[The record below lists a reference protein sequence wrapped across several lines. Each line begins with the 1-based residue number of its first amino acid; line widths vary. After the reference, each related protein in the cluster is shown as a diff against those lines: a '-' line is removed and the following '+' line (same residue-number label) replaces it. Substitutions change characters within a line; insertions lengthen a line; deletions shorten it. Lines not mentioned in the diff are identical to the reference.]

1 MPETDQLL
9 DILSD
14 DIDCIESFFYI
25 PNKAT
30 VTVPMLLK
38 PSQKQMLEN
47 KRRRI
52 IILKSSSVGST
63 SAWTAALSRRTMFTP
78 NVTSVI
84 MSHKGELSKH
94 LFDRT
99 TFFYLHLPRE
109 IQPQLGGDSRNE
121 KTFPDLGSKMYIGTA
136 GSTDF
141 GRGEPIHNFLCSEWL
156 FYTEDQYYRV
166 IQPALQRVPEYGQV
180 ILESTPNGENYG
192 YELIQ
197 ETIKGRTVWDL
208 MVFYWFEDPENA
220 LQVTS
225 PLLMG
230 IHELM
235 GVGDKGE
242 MEYTAEEEHLVEL
255 HQLTPEQVLWRRF
268 RIHEIGD
275 LFFQEQIEDLST
287 CFLSIRDAFYDKVWV
302 DELDNKVRKP
312 AFTGDGVF
320 VWEEPIEG
328 VRYYMGVDPGQARR
342 TESVA
347 WVIREDWVSLEGK
360 PSIKCVA
367 MVAGMYAPDRMGDKC
382 IDLGERY
389 NGAIMNPEANG
400 HGIAF
405 VDAVKGRYKRLY
417 LRRDMVK
424 GMPTARIGWTT
435 TLATKQFMMDE
446 LNRHLRC
453 MDMPDQETL
462 RQIRAWRYDDNDKLV
477 TVAFDDRHDVLG
489 LALVCMP
496 GSRKAKG
503 FKGSSGFT
511 SWDRRR

>member
-1 MPETDQLL
+1 MVNAVEEQLL
-9 DILSD
+9 ILLSD

-30 VTVPMLLK
+30 MTVPMLLK
-38 PSQKQMLEN
+38 PSQRAMLKN
-47 KRRRI
+47 QRRRI

-63 SAWTAALSRRTMFTP
+63 SAWTAALSRRTMFSP

-84 MSHKGELSKH
+84 MSHKGELSRH

-109 IQPQLGGDSRNE
+109 IQPILGGDSRNE
-121 KTFPDLGSKMYIGTA
+121 KTFPALGSKMYIGTA

-166 IQPALQRVPEYGQV
+166 IQPAMQRVPEYGQV

-208 MVFYWFEDPENA
+208 MVFYWFDDPENS
-220 LQVTS
+220 LTPSS
-225 PLLMG
+225 PLLLG
-230 IHELM
+230 LEDYQGEL
-235 GVGDKGE
+235 
-242 MEYTAEEEHLVEL
+242 EYTAEEEHLIEL
-255 HQLTPEQVLWRRF
+255 HNLSQNQIRWRRY

-275 LFFQEQIEDLST
+275 MFFQEQVEDLST
-287 CFLSIRDAFYDKVWV
+287 CFLSVKDAFYDKVWV
-302 DELDNKVRKP
+302 DELDNKVSKP
-312 AFTGDGVF
+312 VFSGDGVS
-320 VWEEPIEG
+320 VWEDPLPGI
-328 VRYYMGVDPGQARR
+328 RYYMGVDPGQARR

-347 WVIREDWVSLEGK
+347 WIVREDWPELNAKEST
-360 PSIKCVA
+360 IKCVA
-367 MVAGMYAPDRMGDKC
+367 MIAGMYAPDRMGQKC
-382 IDLGERY
+382 IDLGEKY
-389 NGAIMNPEANG
+389 NGAVMNPEANG

-417 LRRDMVK
+417 LRRDVVK
-424 GMPTARIGWTT
+424 GIPTTHIGWNTN
-435 TLATKQFMMDE
+435 LNTKKYMMDE
-446 LNRHLRC
+446 LNRHLKG

-462 RQIRAWRYDDNDKLV
+462 RQIRAWRYDDSDRLV
-477 TVAFDDRHDVLG
+477 TTAFDDRHDALG

-496 GSRKAKG
+496 GSRRARG

-511 SWDRRR
+511 SWDRRQ